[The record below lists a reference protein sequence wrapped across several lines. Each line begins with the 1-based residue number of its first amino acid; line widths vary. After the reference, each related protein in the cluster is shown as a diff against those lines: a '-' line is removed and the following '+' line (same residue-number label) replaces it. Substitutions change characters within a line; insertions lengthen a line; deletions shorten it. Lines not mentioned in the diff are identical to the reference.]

1 MNIFYI
7 GIPVILFI
15 INEIY
20 NNKLF
25 LFINK
30 FYRCCKFIIFIV
42 PIITIL
48 VNKDLRSQ
56 IFNNI
61 TKLDNQDILIKSIT
75 NNSKKKYKRNVS
87 ESKKKYVASNQQW
100 KCKKCQSI
108 LDATYEVD
116 HVVPLYKG
124 GNNEVNNLEALC
136 RNCHGKKTL
145 LDRIN

>member
-100 KCKKCQSI
+100 KCKKCQTI